1 MLSQAHLHDDRAMV
15 MGHYHLATL
24 SDILTIYDV
33 LTIDFGQVVVGF
45 YSGDDTGTVAGDDGL
60 KGKWV
65 FGKDHK
71 PILSPIQDIIDR
83 ISKLCELTN
92 KYATKANP
100 PHQNTVATNTATEN
114 QQDGSTTTSRGVSRG
129 EDSQRTQKT
138 DGSNKGKDGGGYS
151 KTEALHE
158 LGKLYKELDYM
169 YRSFQ
174 KLEKFENDLSDPLK
188 TLEANVKDIVTDL
201 DKDELPKQVP
211 HNLRVLRNNI
221 TRVKILIPSQ
231 HQGGGINSEGNRGL
245 QTTVVTRDAG
255 DLPHLYGSTLF
266 EESYYFKEIEEK
278 YKSLKDDRLRL
289 CFLCFAIFPEN
300 AAIKKRFLRFWWVGE
315 ELIGPLKEGED
326 EKDIVNETLNIFV
339 EKGLIQPVL
348 KKSRLE
354 PRSYKMDPIVRSCL
368 NRFAKDARFFDY
380 DQEGKPTMDFSSCKK
395 ACMVRSEGATAPW
408 FSEYLKEESG
418 QGKLPVDLVKLQ
430 MLFNFPDR
438 NTLMTASKRF
448 DKLQILFNLSK
459 QFPALPTEWFSK
471 MTELKVLY
479 MGKWETT
486 ARHIEV
492 EDIDFLKGLKNMKN
506 LRLLSL
512 QGISGIPKIPSTIQ
526 NLGNLRILD
535 LRACHN
541 LGRLPDKIGSLKE
554 LTYLDLSEC
563 YLLDYMPK
571 RLSDF
576 KELQVLKG
584 FVIVDTQNSCT
595 LKDLSNLKNLRKLSI
610 NVNTTKFNID
620 DEERSL
626 NRFQKLEKLRIAW
639 GSRGMPNT
647 NSSKSKSDIKNQQAA
662 AKASTG
668 KENKGDDK
676 GSEAN
681 SKTTKVAT
689 GVFAATVLWRV
700 KEEEEDLVGLAN
712 LVKLDLQ
719 CFPYTDPPE
728 WLVPKKLRRLTNLS
742 IRGGKLSYLKH
753 DDKKKWKVD
762 TLHLKFLV
770 GFKMNWKEMLEK
782 FPKLK
787 YLENVRSPRITLC
800 PCDDNGIWQ
809 APSK

>member
-1 MLSQAHLHDDRAMV
+1 MSTSPD
-15 MGHYHLATL
+15 
-24 SDILTIYDV
+24 
-33 LTIDFGQVVVGF
+33 
-45 YSGDDTGTVAGDDGL
+45 
-60 KGKWV
+60 
-65 FGKDHK
+65 K

-231 HQGGGINSEGNRGL
+231 HQGGGINSE
-245 QTTVVTRDAG
+245 
-255 DLPHLYGSTLF
+255 
-266 EESYYFKEIEEK
+266 
-278 YKSLKDDRLRL
+278 DDRLRL

-681 SKTTKVAT
+681 SKTTKVEGNDEQNS
-689 GVFAATVLWRV
+689 GVSSNQETKRPQSF
-700 KEEEEDLVGLAN
+700 
-712 LVKLDLQ
+712 
-719 CFPYTDPPE
+719 
-728 WLVPKKLRRLTNLS
+728 
-742 IRGGKLSYLKH
+742 
-753 DDKKKWKVD
+753 
-762 TLHLKFLV
+762 
-770 GFKMNWKEMLEK
+770 
-782 FPKLK
+782 
-787 YLENVRSPRITLC
+787 
-800 PCDDNGIWQ
+800 
-809 APSK
+809 